1 MKINLTAIVLL
12 TAGLLAGC
20 SETNKDIDNAG
31 DVRELA
37 AQDTAVMYDE
47 NNVMAGSAA
56 DEEEYSNVDFN
67 APEVEDAT
75 LRNAGVGV
83 RGADNY
89 FIYSVGED
97 VMFATDQADI
107 SAPGEERLQAIV
119 RTINEQDMSGT
130 IRVYGLTD
138 ASASAAYNEEL
149 GRERAQAVEEWF
161 RNSSELDT
169 TRMSV
174 VAMGEQ
180 SPEATNTPQQ
190 NRQIEIVVINRNTNQ

>member
-20 SETNKDIDNAG
+20 NDTNRNIDNAG

-37 AQDTAVMYDE
+37 AEDTAVMYDE

-67 APEVEDAT
+67 APEVEDAE

-89 FIYSVGED
+89 FIYSVSKD
-97 VMFATDQADI
+97 VMFEADQAEI
-107 SAPGEERLQAIV
+107 SNLGEERLQAIV
-119 RTINEQDMSGT
+119 NAINEQDMNGS
-130 IRVYGLTD
+130 IRVYGFTD
-138 ASASAAYNEEL
+138 ASAGAANNEGL
-149 GRERAQAVEEWF
+149 SRERAVAVEEWL
-161 RNSSELDT
+161 RNNSDLDT
-169 TRMSV
+169 NRMRV
-174 VAMGEQ
+174 VSMGQRDLEPANQ
-180 SPEATNTPQQ
+180 TTEDRS
-190 NRQIEIVVINRNTNQ
+190 IEIVVINRNQNQ